1 MTDAMN
7 DAMNDTATDS
17 GSEPSAIRRLDGFAR
32 ISAAVPPCRPA
43 DARRNSAETLT
54 LWREADAAGA
64 AVVAFPELGLSGY
77 TARDLLLDQHLLAAC
92 AEELLNLAESGRELG
107 PLALVGLPVRVG
119 AGVYNCA
126 AAIQAGEVLALIP
139 KAYLPTYREFEEA
152 RWFRPGREVP
162 ANATARIGD
171 RVVPFGTDILL
182 AAEGCPDLVVGV
194 EVCEDTWVHA
204 PPAIAQVSA
213 GATVTINLSASNF
226 VLGKAELRRLLA
238 RASSDR
244 GKCAAVYVAAG
255 PGESSTDLAF
265 DADAFIVEN
274 GSVVAESERFRR
286 TGQLVTT
293 DIDLD
298 RLVHERIVTG
308 SFGDC
313 ARETLKPFR
322 RIPFRA
328 AAGSPLPLLRHI
340 TPHPFLPSDPATLAT
355 RCWEIFEI
363 QVNALATRLRATG
376 LETLVLGIS
385 GGLDSTHAALVSAAA
400 LDLLGL
406 PRSALRTV
414 TMPGLGTSSQT
425 RSSAG
430 DLAAALGAD
439 FREIGVSE
447 ASRVLLEAT
456 GHPAAAGVDGPDT
469 VEALIERLRTSPE
482 LGDVT
487 VENIQARLR
496 TLILMTLANAERGIV
511 VGTGDLSE
519 KALGW
524 STYSGDHIAMYDV
537 NAGVPKTL
545 IRFVIRWVANERA
558 THWNAGDPAALRDV
572 LFRVLDTPISPELL
586 PTDEDGAIAQL
597 TESTLGP
604 YELHDFFLY
613 HLVRHGARPRRILQ
627 LARLAF
633 AEREFE
639 ELRSRLTLFL
649 TRFFRFQFKRSCTAD
664 APKVGMVALSPR
676 GDWRMPS
683 DAVVDSWLKEVE
695 ATPDPLR

>member
-1 MTDAMN
+1 MQSPA
-7 DAMNDTATDS
+7 
-17 GSEPSAIRRLDGFAR
+17 GFAR
-32 ISAAVPPCRPA
+32 ISAAVPLVTVA
-43 DARRNSAETLT
+43 DVAQNRAHHLA
-54 LWREADAAGA
+54 LWRQSHRQGD
-64 AVVAFPELGLSGY
+64 AVVVFPELGLCGY
-77 TARDLLLDQHLLAAC
+77 TLRDLLLDRHLQDQCRDALLSL
-92 AEELLNLAESGRELG
+92 AEEGAELS
-107 PLALVGLPVRVG
+107 PLAVVGLPLRVDG
-119 AGVYNCA
+119 LLYNVAAVLSQGRVIGV
-126 AAIQAGEVLALIP
+126 VP
-139 KAYLPTYREFEEA
+139 KAYLPNYREFEEA

-430 DLAAALGAD
+430 DLAAAAD
-439 FREIGVSE
+439 TLQGMLAIAPDVGHLWRESGLVNARLDRIANAVAALENYHKCEPGQENGYE
-447 ASRVLLEAT
+447 ASKLLQE
-456 GHPAAAGVDGPDT
+456 
-469 VEALIERLRTSPE
+469 LR
-482 LGDVT
+482 
-487 VENIQARLR
+487 ARL
-496 TLILMTLANAERGIV
+496 N
-511 VGTGDLSE
+511 
-519 KALGW
+519 
-524 STYSGDHIAMYDV
+524 
-537 NAGVPKTL
+537 
-545 IRFVIRWVANERA
+545 
-558 THWNAGDPAALRDV
+558 
-572 LFRVLDTPISPELL
+572 
-586 PTDEDGAIAQL
+586 
-597 TESTLGP
+597 
-604 YELHDFFLY
+604 
-613 HLVRHGARPRRILQ
+613 
-627 LARLAF
+627 
-633 AEREFE
+633 
-639 ELRSRLTLFL
+639 
-649 TRFFRFQFKRSCTAD
+649 
-664 APKVGMVALSPR
+664 
-676 GDWRMPS
+676 
-683 DAVVDSWLKEVE
+683 
-695 ATPDPLR
+695 